1 MSALAAK
8 LERETPSVAI
18 IVGKED
24 LLIREARDMVLSSAP
39 GGRPDSDQIHTI
51 SPQSKPDDER
61 LQDIFDD
68 LRTPNLFG
76 GVPVIVLEGADRWL
90 KSGTDAWV
98 DFLQNPVK
106 DSLLI
111 LISTQL
117 DGRSKLAKSLKS
129 SGWWIGADRPFHRP
143 PPWKPESR
151 PWDNPLNQWLVH
163 RFRQQKLK
171 VDAKVAQLAIDRMG
185 PVMFPLAQ
193 LAEKLAVVC
202 TAKNVE
208 TVTEDLLLE
217 HLPGGGDGSAFDL
230 VDRWFEKNRG
240 EALKLLSQMLESGW
254 LDEKDQRV
262 KNPQGLL
269 LQCSALALKR
279 ARELRSV
286 RRIVERGGGEKEIL
300 EQTTLTRPFLPRI
313 RVQYRHCDEDRLKR
327 MVSCLIEMDWQMKSG
342 AGATP
347 EELLERAIL
356 TV

>member
-39 GGRPDSDQIHTI
+39 GGRPDSDQIQTI

-143 PPWKPESR
+143 PPWKP
-151 PWDNPLNQWLVH
+151 W
-163 RFRQQKLK
+163 
-171 VDAKVAQLAIDRMG
+171 
-185 PVMFPLAQ
+185 
-193 LAEKLAVVC
+193 VC
-202 TAKNVE
+202 
-208 TVTEDLLLE
+208 
-217 HLPGGGDGSAFDL
+217 
-230 VDRWFEKNRG
+230 
-240 EALKLLSQMLESGW
+240 
-254 LDEKDQRV
+254 
-262 KNPQGLL
+262 
-269 LQCSALALKR
+269 
-279 ARELRSV
+279 
-286 RRIVERGGGEKEIL
+286 
-300 EQTTLTRPFLPRI
+300 
-313 RVQYRHCDEDRLKR
+313 
-327 MVSCLIEMDWQMKSG
+327 G
-342 AGATP
+342 A
-347 EELLERAIL
+347 
-356 TV
+356 